1 MDIVK
6 SLKTAV
12 KSKKVFMGYKQT
24 LKCLKDGKA
33 EYIVLSQNCP
43 EKQREI
49 IKKEAKDVPVYDFDG
64 NNADLGILCGK
75 PFFISSLVVIK
86 EEANISSFV

>member
-6 SLKTAV
+6 SLKTAM

-49 IKKEAKDVPVYDFDG
+49 IKKEAKGVPIYEFDG
-64 NNADLGILCGK
+64 DNSDLGVVCGK
-75 PFFISSLVVIK
+75 PFFISSLVVVK
-86 EEANISSFV
+86 DDTRISSFS